1 MLLFAPW
8 PRERRGLWA
17 LLYGLAMGLTF
28 DEFGMWL
35 NLGGSYWQRASFD
48 AVIVVLTAFGL
59 IAYAPRWERV
69 RSYHFVT
76 AHGFAAGVSSFYLV
90 LFKSLRH
97 ANEMLMPKLIEIE
110 QAGPR

>member
-1 MLLFAPW
+1 
-8 PRERRGLWA
+8 
-17 LLYGLAMGLTF
+17 MGLTF

-59 IAYAPRWERV
+59 IAFAPRWGRI
-69 RSYHFVT
+69 RSHHFIT
-76 AHGFAAGVSSFYLV
+76 GGVLLVVVLSFYLF

-97 ANEMLMPKLIEIE
+97 ANEMLMPHLIEIE
-110 QAGPR
+110 QSGPR